1 MNKKTHKVL
10 SSFVIVTG
18 LFTGKAF
25 SQFPVD
31 IFLDRNPELYQYSI
45 FNDSKVFSKTSCGKS
60 HCYGIKDGNLYVVGY
75 NDLGQLG
82 LGDKKDRFK
91 WTKIDMPETVIEIAA
106 YSNYGFFINS
116 NGIAYSTGANEGGKI
131 GQSERKNYNIWTKV
145 NLPDN
150 VVLSRKTNVVL
161 TERNSFIFDK
171 SNHVKLTVGLMLKS
185 NGKFTSNP
193 DDIQYS
199 FVAIDNTKE
208 TNDNVKYRVLP
219 EIKRSERKFFGDQ
232 E

>member
-161 TERNSFIFDK
+161 TERNSFIFD
-171 SNHVKLTVGLMLKS
+171 
-185 NGKFTSNP
+185 
-193 DDIQYS
+193 
-199 FVAIDNTKE
+199 
-208 TNDNVKYRVLP
+208 
-219 EIKRSERKFFGDQ
+219 
-232 E
+232 